1 MFWKIAQHLV
11 PSPLTGLILLAV
23 PVYAWLSINGAL
35 FRGMP
40 YGY

>member
-23 PVYAWLSINGAL
+23 PLYAWLSINGAL
-35 FRGMP
+35 INGLP
-40 YGY
+40 YGN